1 MDFRRMLRGS
11 TYGMMAGQV
20 LTHLMLGCSG
30 VTSDASEPLEDR
42 NTLGGNTPDGPAP
55 GQVTGAGGQPAEY
68 QPDSSASVSAFYPAA
83 PVPLT
88 LGWSGTVVAEY
99 SENYTFRVTASAPVR
114 ALLDGEQILRDWT
127 EQGPRVAVGSA
138 WLAAGNSYELRVE
151 TATAAQGLLVEW
163 ESPSKAR
170 RVVTESAVAEV
181 GLTKLEPVAPF
192 FNGVFP
198 AITPSSAAVRAE
210 PVSGNLNLTT
220 VMSMASHRNLPHMY
234 MVGRFGQV
242 KYIDPSIGNDTGT
255 VFIDMSQGLFTG
267 QDSGLLNLVF
277 HPEYHQAGSP
287 NRNYFYLCYVAAV
300 GGAQFLR
307 VSRFTATEGENS
319 ANRNTEQIMIQER
332 LTTTFHRGAGMVFGK
347 DGFLYIGFGD
357 FGNPN
362 HGQDISNHL
371 AGGILRIDVDQNPQ
385 RSHPIPKDSGPL
397 DDEIFNRNYTIP
409 TDNPFVG
416 QPGVL
421 EEYYTLG
428 ERNPF
433 HVSMDSATGRILVGN
448 IGGNQSTS
456 QEEVNEVIKG
466 GNYGWP
472 FREGDTE
479 LGAWT
484 FQASGQTFQMT
495 GRPNNLIGTLIEP
508 NLFYE
513 RPTSCIGVAT
523 QCPDLGN
530 VPEGKCVIGGF
541 VYRGSTLPTLDGRY
555 ILSDCTNGKI
565 WATRDEF
572 GHGPM
577 EELFNSPFIEVVTFG
592 QDREGEIYIAGT
604 AGQVYRLAPAGPPVP
619 DPPALLSQL
628 GVFSNLSTL
637 APSPGVIPY
646 DVSTP
651 LWSDSARK
659 GRWLIVPNDGQADSP
674 NEQIDVSSGDTW
686 QFPVGTVFV
695 KHFELERADGS
706 THRLETRFLV
716 HGEDERYYGVTYR
729 WRPDGSDADLQNP
742 KAFLEPVGDQVWNYP
757 SRSECGQCHNSSA
770 GFVLGLKVEQLNR
783 PLYYPSSG
791 LTANVLSTLQGLG
804 LFNTPLMPASLS
816 RMPTLHQGTAFAEE
830 RARAYLDANCAQCHR
845 PDGPGRGEF
854 DLLFSTPLSDQ
865 NVIGG
870 EVIEPR
876 GIMGAAL
883 LAPQRPDR
891 SILLA
896 RLSALDGTAMPPLA
910 KSRVDASAVSVFNA
924 WLAAMN
930 LQPKPAV
937 PAAMEN
943 LGLSLP
949 ANTELA
955 VPLAGSDADGD
966 ALDFRISRM
975 PLHGTLE
982 GFGKDLVYRP
992 HPDFVGVDDFTFV
1005 VCDGARESA
1014 AASVQLTVVAP

>member
-1 MDFRRMLRGS
+1 
-11 TYGMMAGQV
+11 
-20 LTHLMLGCSG
+20 
-30 VTSDASEPLEDR
+30 
-42 NTLGGNTPDGPAP
+42 
-55 GQVTGAGGQPAEY
+55 
-68 QPDSSASVSAFYPAA
+68 
-83 PVPLT
+83 
-88 LGWSGTVVAEY
+88 
-99 SENYTFRVTASAPVR
+99 
-114 ALLDGEQILRDWT
+114 
-127 EQGPRVAVGSA
+127 
-138 WLAAGNSYELRVE
+138 
-151 TATAAQGLLVEW
+151 
-163 ESPSKAR
+163 
-170 RVVTESAVAEV
+170 
-181 GLTKLEPVAPF
+181 
-192 FNGVFP
+192 VFP
-198 AITPSSAAVRAE
+198 SITPSSAAVRAE
-210 PVSGNLNLTT
+210 AVSGNLNLGT
-220 VMSMASHRNLPHMY
+220 VMSMASHPNLPHLY
-234 MVGRFGQV
+234 AVGRFGPV
-242 KYIDPSIGNDTGT
+242 KYFDPSIKNDTGT

-267 QDSGLLNLVF
+267 QDSGVLNLVF
-277 HPEYHQAGSP
+277 HPQYHQAGSA
-287 NRNYFYLCYVAAV
+287 NRNYFYLCYVANE
-300 GGAQFLR
+300 GGAQFIR
-307 VSRFTATEGENS
+307 VSRFTATEGQNS

-332 LTTTFHRGAGMVFGK
+332 LSTTFHRGAGMVFGK

-362 HGQDISNHL
+362 NGQDISSHL
-371 AGGILRIDVDQNPQ
+371 AAGILRIDVDQDPQ
-385 RSHPIPKDSGPL
+385 RSHPIPKDSALG
-397 DDEIFNRNYTIP
+397 DDQTFNRNYMIP
-409 TDNPFVG
+409 NDNPFVG

-433 HVSMDSATGRILVGN
+433 HVTMDSATGRILVGN
-448 IGGNQSTS
+448 IGGNQTTS

-484 FQASGQTFQMT
+484 FQASGLTFQVT
-495 GRPNNLIGTLIEP
+495 GRPNNLVGTLVEP

-513 RPTSCIGVAT
+513 RPSSCIGVAT

-565 WATRDEF
+565 WATRDEL

-592 QDREGEIYIAGT
+592 QDREGEIYFAGT

-619 DPPALLSQL
+619 DPPALLSQV
-628 GVFSNLSTL
+628 GVFSNLATL
-637 APSPGVIPY
+637 TPSPGVIPY

-651 LWSDSARK
+651 LWSDAAKK
-659 GRWLIVPNDGQADSP
+659 GRWVIVPNDGQADSP
-674 NEQIDVSSGDTW
+674 NEQIAVSSGDTW

-706 THRLETRFLV
+706 SRRLETRFLV

-729 WRPDGSDADLQNP
+729 WRPDESDAELQNP
-742 KAFLEPVGDQVWNYP
+742 KAFLEALSDQVWHYP

-770 GFVLGLKVEQLNR
+770 GFVLGLKVAQLNR

-791 LTANVLSTLQGLG
+791 LTANELSTLQGLG
-804 LFNTPLMPASLS
+804 LFNAPLMPASLS
-816 RMPTLHQGTAFAEE
+816 QMPTLRQGTAFAQE

-854 DLLFSTPLSDQ
+854 DLLFSTPLSEQ
-865 NVIGG
+865 HIIGG
-870 EVIEPR
+870 DVIEPH
-876 GIMGAAL
+876 GIMGATL
-883 LAPQRPDR
+883 LTPQRPDR
-891 SILLA
+891 SLILA
-896 RLSALDGTAMPPLA
+896 RMSALDGTAMPPLA
-910 KSRVDASAVSVFNA
+910 KSRVDDSAVSVFTA

-930 LQPKPAV
+930 LQPKPAA
-937 PAAMEN
+937 PTATEN
-943 LGLSLP
+943 LGLSLY
-949 ANTELA
+949 ANSELL
-955 VPLAGSDADGD
+955 VSLAGSDADGD

-992 HPDFVGVDDFTFV
+992 HPDFVGVDGFTFV
-1005 VCDGARESA
+1005 VSDGASESEA
-1014 AASVQLTVVAP
+1014 ALVQLRVEAP